1 MAGIVKNN
9 FKIYNTFV
17 INMFNLTENDLSMTR
32 NQFCLEVPNICNRSY
47 NVHSEFEIP
56 STASEKVEELHT
68 EDTEL
73 LNAINTQIAESYA
86 NLNAI
91 NTEIAE
97 SYADSYTDS
106 STDSSTDF
114 YADSYE
120 DSYSDLPNKSKPIL
134 SKNSLALNDGKLMKT
149 KNPEDCWMIC
159 RLTLG
164 CEGFTWTD
172 SYAFPKNVRN
182 SCWLKKSL
190 NEKRTMS
197 DDPHTISGLRNW
209 Y

>member
-1 MAGIVKNN
+1 MAGTVKNN

-17 INMFNLTENDLSMTR
+17 INMFNLTENDLGMTR
-32 NQFCLEVPNICNRSY
+32 NQFCQEVPNICNRAY
-47 NVHSEFEIP
+47 NVPSEFEIP
-56 STASEKVEELHT
+56 STASEKFE
-68 EDTEL
+68 EL
-73 LNAINTQIAESYA
+73 LNALNTQIAESYA
-86 NLNAI
+86 
-91 NTEIAE
+91 
-97 SYADSYTDS
+97 DSSTDS
-106 STDSSTDF
+106 SKDSSTDF

-120 DSYSDLPNKSKPIL
+120 DSYSDLPNKSHQIL
-134 SKNSLALNDGKLMKT
+134 SENSLALNDGKLMKT
-149 KNPEDCWMIC
+149 KSPEDCWMIC

-197 DDPHTISGLRNW
+197 DDPHTISGVRNW

>member
-9 FKIYNTFV
+9 FHIYNTFV
-17 INMFNLTENDLSMTR
+17 INMFNLTENDLGMTR
-32 NQFCLEVPNICNRSY
+32 IKFCQEVPNICNRSY
-47 NVHSEFEIP
+47 NVPSEFEIP
-56 STASEKVEELHT
+56 STASEKFEELDYLHT

-73 LNAINTQIAESYA
+73 LNAVNTQI
-86 NLNAI
+86 
-91 NTEIAE
+91 TE
-97 SYADSYTDS
+97 SYADSYK
-106 STDSSTDF
+106 DSSTDF

-120 DSYSDLPNKSKPIL
+120 DSYSDLPNNIL
-134 SKNSLALNDGKLMKT
+134 SENSLALNDGKLMNT
-149 KNPEDCWMIC
+149 KSPEDCWMIC
-159 RLTLG
+159 RLTLH

-190 NEKRTMS
+190 NGKVFQTTMS

-209 Y
+209 F

>member
-73 LNAINTQIAESYA
+73 LNATNTQ
-86 NLNAI
+86 
-91 NTEIAE
+91 IAE

-120 DSYSDLPNKSKPIL
+120 DSYSDLPNKSQPIL
-134 SKNSLALNDGKLMKT
+134 SENSLALNDGKLMKT
-149 KNPEDCWMIC
+149 KNPEDCWMVC

-182 SCWLKKSL
+182 SCWLKNYL

>member
-86 NLNAI
+86 
-91 NTEIAE
+91 
-97 SYADSYTDS
+97 DS

-120 DSYSDLPNKSKPIL
+120 DSYSDLPNKSQPIL
-134 SKNSLALNDGKLMKT
+134 SENSLALNDGKLMKT

>member
-91 NTEIAE
+91 NTQIAE
-97 SYADSYTDS
+97 SYADS

-120 DSYSDLPNKSKPIL
+120 DSYEDSYSGLPNNSQPIL
-134 SKNSLALNDGKLMKT
+134 SENSLALNDGKLMKT

-197 DDPHTISGLRNW
+197 DDPHTISGVRNW

>member
-9 FKIYNTFV
+9 FHIYNTFV
-17 INMFNLTENDLSMTR
+17 INMFNLTENDLGMTR
-32 NQFCLEVPNICNRSY
+32 IKFCQEVPSICNRSY
-47 NVHSEFEIP
+47 NVPSEFEIP
-56 STASEKVEELHT
+56 STASEKFEELEYLHT
-68 EDTEL
+68 EDPEL
-73 LNAINTQIAESYA
+73 LNAVNTQIAESYA
-86 NLNAI
+86 
-91 NTEIAE
+91 
-97 SYADSYTDS
+97 DSYKDS
-106 STDSSTDF
+106 STDSYKDSSTDF

-120 DSYSDLPNKSKPIL
+120 DSYSDLPNKSQQIL
-134 SKNSLALNDGKLMKT
+134 SENSLALNDGKLMKT
-149 KNPEDCWMIC
+149 KSPEDCWMIC

-172 SYAFPKNVRN
+172 SYAFPKNIRN

-197 DDPHTISGLRNW
+197 DDPHTISGVRNW